1 MGNVALLLQLAIT
14 ALTHA
19 TEIQAL
25 IAQAVAEGRDV
36 TDAEVAAIKAKA
48 TAAVDALDA
57 ASKAAP

>member
-1 MGNVALLLQLAIT
+1 MGNIALLLQLAIT

-25 IAQAVAEGRDV
+25 IATAVAEGRDV
-36 TDAEVAAIKAKA
+36 TDAEIAAVRGKA

-57 ASKAAP
+57 ASKVTP